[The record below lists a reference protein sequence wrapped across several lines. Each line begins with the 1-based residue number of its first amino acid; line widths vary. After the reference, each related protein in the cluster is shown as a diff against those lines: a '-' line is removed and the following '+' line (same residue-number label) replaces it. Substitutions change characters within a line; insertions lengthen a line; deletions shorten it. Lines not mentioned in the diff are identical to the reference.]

1 VRARSQATV
10 ARLARA
16 LAGLQRRRPAVAVL
30 FGTYKKFSDD
40 QAGYLAALIAYYGFA
55 ALLPLLL
62 ALISFLQLIASEDPG
77 FRHQLLHS
85 ALSQYPGVASELKNT
100 GPGLATTG
108 FALASALIFT
118 AYAAHRFAS
127 AVQNALNTVWGVPRY
142 RRPKLPLSLLRS
154 FGLIAV
160 MGPGLI
166 TTVTLAGAANGVGEL
181 GGAGSRVLAVCVSL
195 LLNVG
200 LFWLGFRI
208 ATSREVSTGDLRLS
222 AIMSAVSWEI
232 LQLTGSYFISHQ
244 LRSNSAYGA
253 FGIVLGLLA
262 WLYLQAQLSLYLV
275 EFNVVRVKQ
284 LWPRMVVPPP
294 VGYADIR
301 AYDLGAQA
309 SLRRPEL
316 VIEVRRRDRTCW
328 AIDHNA
334 HAPARLAPVPSR
346 SSPDGGRDGGA
357 AARAGPRTRD

>member
-1 VRARSQATV
+1 VKKERRNRRRTKPRAA
-10 ARLARA
+10 LARMEA
-16 LAGLQRRRPAVAVL
+16 KLARLQRRKPAFAIL

-62 ALISFLQLIASEDPG
+62 ALIAFLQLIASDDPG
-77 FRHQLLHS
+77 FRYQLLHS
-85 ALSQYPGVASELKNT
+85 ALSQYPGVADELKGT
-100 GPGLATTG
+100 GHGLTATG
-108 FALASALIFT
+108 FALVSALIFT

-127 AVQNALNTVWGVPRY
+127 AVQNALNTVWGIPRY
-142 RRPKLPLSLLRS
+142 QRPKLPASLLRS

-166 TTVTLAGAANGVGEL
+166 ATVTLSSAANGVGEL
-181 GGAGSRVLAVCVSL
+181 GGPGSRVLAVCVSL
-195 LLNVG
+195 LLNVA

-208 ATSREVSTGDLRLS
+208 ATSKEVPARDLRLS

-244 LRSNSAYGA
+244 LKTNSAYGA

-262 WLYLQAQLSLYLV
+262 WLYLQAQLTLYLV

-284 LWPRMVVPPP
+284 LWPRTVVPPP
-294 VGYADIR
+294 VSYADIR
-301 AYDLGAQA
+301 TYDLGAQA

-316 VIEVRRRDRTCW
+316 VIEVRHRDRVAWT
-328 AIDHNA
+328 AEQERN
-334 HAPARLAPVPSR
+334 
-346 SSPDGGRDGGA
+346 SPLR
-357 AARAGPRTRD
+357 